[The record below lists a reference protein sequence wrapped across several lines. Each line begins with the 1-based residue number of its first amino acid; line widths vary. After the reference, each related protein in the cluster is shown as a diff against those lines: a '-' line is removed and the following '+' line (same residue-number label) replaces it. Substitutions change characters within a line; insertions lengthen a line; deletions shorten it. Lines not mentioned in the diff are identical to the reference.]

1 MCKDRQGS
9 KRKDSQAHA
18 TRVAHAPPQRESGYR
33 SAPPPMRAAA
43 FRLLRGAC
51 CATLLVWGCVG
62 RDGTVSGAPAPRGRN
77 RVRRLDVVLL
87 HIVPEEI
94 AQIDRLHDLERRLEV
109 TPPPVVAEQRPDGIH
124 AEGAGDWWCRWS
136 VRPVLGPVT
145 LYQGTVSSC
154 QLPAGSCRATSG
166 WHTRRGRR

>member
-1 MCKDRQGS
+1 
-9 KRKDSQAHA
+9 
-18 TRVAHAPPQRESGYR
+18 
-33 SAPPPMRAAA
+33 MRAAA

-109 TPPPVVAEQRPDGIH
+109 TSPPVVAEQRPDGIH

-136 VRPVLGPVT
+136 VTDLSLDLSRSTRGLSAA
-145 LYQGTVSSC
+145 VSS
-154 QLPAGSCRATSG
+154 LLRRWRSTRARNSPILLRNCAYVEPILKGQDTVV
-166 WHTRRGRR
+166 HT